1 MASSR
6 TNGESQDGSVELR
19 NNPRSR
25 VSRQVSGEN
34 HDGVELRNHR
44 FQVSRLVSVTED
56 GNMVGPEV
64 SPGRDKSERF
74 AFGNFQNGGENQQV
88 PPILHRTLSSVLPR
102 CGENQSEHPTLHRSV
117 STVFSKRAPSPTPKA
132 EILRSNIG
140 SKNGNMVLQLV
151 LPSNS
156 NADNGTYLTSNS
168 FEEILGGQNKS
179 RSISGSQQEEYS
191 TVGTECYVNQGFS
204 NDLSEY
210 GRNFAQTPVSLASTP
225 DQVKSTSLEDKKQN
239 FRKHL
244 TSILS
249 SIYALFIVT
258 LGLVV
263 YISDIVLGNSPLA
276 ETFSL
281 YLVIIALVFIL
292 YVTVDIKLY
301 VNKRNRYNNLME
313 KNVAEE
319 IEMKEVPGGD
329 YQLNIRLPE
338 AVKIVKQLEHH
349 YCFSKD
355 RHSANFYLKIG
366 AAGFCVGHLI
376 HSGLLLGYQILFLT
390 SDGEAFYECATVIS
404 LVLDIFYPIYSFFL
418 LYFIFKY
425 SNIIINRHAAVVR
438 FGVMHCISSSLCFWV
453 WTILRETVEA
463 LSNHEYEEETTKE
476 ETSTLSE
483 IAFYTGQ
490 PVALPL
496 TSYNKRGA
504 RVLTAYLNSS
514 LRQFVGECRN
524 DAGLSLIYRN
534 YSPYLY
540 PFTVEYS
547 ILVVGV
553 LFVIWQSIGKCK
565 EKEEMSSTRQCDSP
579 IGNNDNLESNVVIHA
594 DCHSANKGL
603 FSGIVIMV
611 LTVVSVILFLIAFND
626 SRYKEE
632 AILINSSTSILIVV
646 LMTITCIFAYRQITK
661 LDVNN
666 EHVSPLD
673 DLLLF
678 ICIPAFFLNGIVSII
693 PAFLSHNGSNIALL
707 VLEVIQVLIQT
718 PLIIDGLRRSSNSKE
733 LRREKPGRELLTF
746 LIVCNVAMWI
756 MQTFEVKSHGLQ
768 DNRYEFYGEELWTII
783 GHLCVPLMMF
793 YRFHSSVCIVDI
805 WKYAYES
812 AKH

>member
-1 MASSR
+1 
-6 TNGESQDGSVELR
+6 
-19 NNPRSR
+19 
-25 VSRQVSGEN
+25 
-34 HDGVELRNHR
+34 
-44 FQVSRLVSVTED
+44 
-56 GNMVGPEV
+56 
-64 SPGRDKSERF
+64 
-74 AFGNFQNGGENQQV
+74 
-88 PPILHRTLSSVLPR
+88 
-102 CGENQSEHPTLHRSV
+102 
-117 STVFSKRAPSPTPKA
+117 
-132 EILRSNIG
+132 
-140 SKNGNMVLQLV
+140 
-151 LPSNS
+151 
-156 NADNGTYLTSNS
+156 
-168 FEEILGGQNKS
+168 
-179 RSISGSQQEEYS
+179 
-191 TVGTECYVNQGFS
+191 
-204 NDLSEY
+204 
-210 GRNFAQTPVSLASTP
+210 
-225 DQVKSTSLEDKKQN
+225 
-239 FRKHL
+239 
-244 TSILS
+244 
-249 SIYALFIVT
+249 
-258 LGLVV
+258 
-263 YISDIVLGNSPLA
+263 
-276 ETFSL
+276 
-281 YLVIIALVFIL
+281 
-292 YVTVDIKLY
+292 
-301 VNKRNRYNNLME
+301 
-313 KNVAEE
+313 
-319 IEMKEVPGGD
+319 
-329 YQLNIRLPE
+329 
-338 AVKIVKQLEHH
+338 
-349 YCFSKD
+349 
-355 RHSANFYLKIG
+355 
-366 AAGFCVGHLI
+366 
-376 HSGLLLGYQILFLT
+376 
-390 SDGEAFYECATVIS
+390 
-404 LVLDIFYPIYSFFL
+404 
-418 LYFIFKY
+418 
-425 SNIIINRHAAVVR
+425 
-438 FGVMHCISSSLCFWV
+438 MHCISSSLCFWV

>member
-102 CGENQSEHPTLHRSV
+102 CGENQSEHPILHRSV

-191 TVGTECYVNQGFS
+191 TVGTECYVNQGFT

-666 EHVSPLD
+666 EHVSLLD

-768 DNRYEFYGEELWTII
+768 DNRYEFYGEELWTIL

>member
-1 MASSR
+1 
-6 TNGESQDGSVELR
+6 
-19 NNPRSR
+19 
-25 VSRQVSGEN
+25 
-34 HDGVELRNHR
+34 
-44 FQVSRLVSVTED
+44 
-56 GNMVGPEV
+56 
-64 SPGRDKSERF
+64 
-74 AFGNFQNGGENQQV
+74 
-88 PPILHRTLSSVLPR
+88 
-102 CGENQSEHPTLHRSV
+102 
-117 STVFSKRAPSPTPKA
+117 
-132 EILRSNIG
+132 
-140 SKNGNMVLQLV
+140 
-151 LPSNS
+151 
-156 NADNGTYLTSNS
+156 
-168 FEEILGGQNKS
+168 
-179 RSISGSQQEEYS
+179 
-191 TVGTECYVNQGFS
+191 
-204 NDLSEY
+204 
-210 GRNFAQTPVSLASTP
+210 
-225 DQVKSTSLEDKKQN
+225 
-239 FRKHL
+239 
-244 TSILS
+244 
-249 SIYALFIVT
+249 

-666 EHVSPLD
+666 EHVSLLD

-768 DNRYEFYGEELWTII
+768 DNRYEFYGEELWTIL